1 MIERRIQQTI
11 EHIAHRWDGV
21 NRNLLAPLFPLL
33 AEGRPVPLE
42 ALAFSGRHCLNELHS
57 QLVLAGAEFDDA
69 GSVVGLG
76 GIALAGG
83 SHNVVMGDTF
93 LFTCCAVT
101 AHTVSILLGRPAVIR
116 SRDPV
121 SGQNIKLSVAP
132 ETVKDSEPAASVATF
147 IPLDVPQNLPGLSGR
162 FCNYVRYFESAR
174 TAGAYDFGGRSFLLL
189 NPLQVHQAAK
199 LWVQLIWGERAGTD

>member
-1 MIERRIQQTI
+1 MTERRIQQTI
-11 EHIAHRWDGV
+11 EHIAQRWEGV

-33 AEGRPVPLE
+33 AEGRPVPLD
-42 ALAFSGRHCLNELHS
+42 ALCSFGRPSLAEIHD

-83 SHNVVMGDTF
+83 SHRVALGDTT

-101 AHTVSILLGRPAVIR
+101 AHTIPILLGRPAIVR

-121 SGQNIKLSVAP
+121 SERDVTLRVDA
-132 ETVKDSEPAASVATF
+132 ETVRGFEPTDIVATF
-147 IPLDVPQNLPGLSGR
+147 IPLDEPQKLPGLSRR
-162 FCNYVRYFESAR
+162 FCNYVRYFEGAS
-174 TAGAYDFGGRSFLLL
+174 TAGAFDFGHRSFLLL
-189 NPLQVHQAAK
+189 SPPQIHEAAR
-199 LWVQLIWGERAGTD
+199 LWVRLIWKEDAGVN